1 MNRKQFQKKK
11 EREREVRKRILARRE
26 KLRVETKQVK
36 KSQQEEAAATTKH
49 SLELD
54 KLMEDLKK
62 IGNV

>member
-36 KSQQEEAAATTKH
+36 NFQQEEAAATTKN